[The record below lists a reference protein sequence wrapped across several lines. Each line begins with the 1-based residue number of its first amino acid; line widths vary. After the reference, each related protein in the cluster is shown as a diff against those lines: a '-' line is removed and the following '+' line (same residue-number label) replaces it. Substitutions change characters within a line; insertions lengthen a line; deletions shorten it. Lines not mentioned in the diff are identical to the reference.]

1 MISTKALIQTAIFVA
16 LMVVG
21 AWMPPVMVILGIP
34 FTLQVLFSLMAG
46 IVIGKNRGALSQ
58 IIYLLIGLIGL
69 PVFAQFKGGLGAV
82 VSPTFGFLLGF
93 ILGAFL
99 SGLLYQKLKI
109 ANDFLRA
116 LVSTLCGTVA
126 IYIAGIGYFYFYQNQ
141 IISKGMGIGAAIAV
155 MAPFILPDIIKAAV
169 AGFLGVAIRNQ
180 LIKRQLVE
188 KE

>member
-1 MISTKALIQTAIFVA
+1 
-16 LMVVG
+16 MVVG

-126 IYIAGIGYFYFYQNQ
+126 IYAAGIA
-141 IISKGMGIGAAIAV
+141 ISTITRIKSSAKEWGLEQLS
-155 MAPFILPDIIKAAV
+155 PSWPPSYYRTLSKLPLQVSLALPS
-169 AGFLGVAIRNQ
+169 GTN
-180 LIKRQLVE
+180 
-188 KE
+188 